1 MSVKVNLLPGEVQ
14 ARGQA
19 SRSRALVALLGVVLL
34 AALAAVSLL
43 QRGQINDAEARLAS
57 VEATN
62 QELQADIAA
71 LQPFADLQ
79 ARADASASVVE
90 LALGNEG
97 SLATILQDLSAVM
110 PPSAQIET
118 LAVTLTPEAQ
128 VPSSGGDRLIY
139 GRIAATGRVLEG
151 VAPGVERLLI
161 DLERVAAFDNVY
173 VTTSTVDEEGT
184 ATFLIE
190 IELGPEALTERYVV
204 TDETEVAP

>member
-1 MSVKVNLLPGEVQ
+1 MSVKVNLLPSEVQ
-14 ARGQA
+14 ARGEA
-19 SRSRALVALLGVVLL
+19 SRSRALVALVGVLL
-34 AALAAVSLL
+34 IGALAAVSLL
-43 QRGQINDAEARLAS
+43 QRGQISDAETRLAS

-79 ARADASASVVE
+79 ARADSAAAVVE
-90 LALGNEG
+90 LALGAEG

-110 PPSAQIET
+110 PPNAQIDT
-118 LAVTLTPEAQ
+118 LAVTLSPEPQ

-139 GRIAATGRVLEG
+139 GRIAASGRVIDG
-151 VAPGVERLLI
+151 VAPGVERLII

-184 ATFLIE
+184 ASFLIE
-190 IELGPEALTERYVV
+190 VELGPEALTGRYVL
-204 TDETEVAP
+204 TDETGVAQ